1 MSASPKGDGRAADY
15 FAGRALVLV
24 RRRLA
29 QALPVI
35 VLILVGNFLLLKLA
49 PGDAVDAYIATIGGG
64 DAGVIARLR
73 AEYGLDQ
80 PAIVQLGLYLWKAIR
95 LDLGQAVLYGQPV
108 LTLILERLPNTLLLM
123 ASSVSLAFGLG
134 VLLGVAAARRV
145 GRPEDTAIITLGLIV
160 YATPGFWLGLMLIVI
175 FSVKLAW
182 LPLAGIET
190 LASTLTGWERVL
202 DIARHLVLPTVSL
215 ALIYI
220 AIYMRLMRAGM
231 LEVYGL
237 DFVRTAKAKGLTDD
251 RIAWR
256 HVLPNAI
263 LPMVTMLGLQFGT
276 LLGGSVVIES
286 VFSIPGIGRLAF
298 ESVVNRDLNTLLGI
312 VFMSALL
319 VITVNLIVD
328 LLYAQLDPRIESA

>member
-1 MSASPKGDGRAADY
+1 MSASPEQGGRAAGAV
-15 FAGRALVLV
+15 AGRAFVLI

-29 QALPVI
+29 QALPI
-35 VLILVGNFLLLKLA
+35 VVLVLVGNFLLLKLA
-49 PGDAVDAYIATIGGG
+49 PGDAIDAYIASIGGG
-64 DAGVIARLR
+64 DAGVIAQLR

-80 PAIVQLGLYLWKAIR
+80 PVLVQLGLYLWKTAQ
-95 LDLGQAVLYGQPV
+95 LDLGKAVLHSQPV

-123 ASSVSLAFGLG
+123 LSGVSFAFGLG
-134 VLLGVAAARRV
+134 VLLGVAAARRA
-145 GRPEDTAIITLGLIV
+145 GTAADTAIITLGLVI
-160 YATPGFWLGLMLIVI
+160 YATPGFWLGLMLIVV

-182 LPLAGIET
+182 LPVSGIET
-190 LASTLTGWERVL
+190 IASQMTGFERVL
-202 DIARHLVLPTVSL
+202 DIARHLALPTVSL
-215 ALIYI
+215 ALVYV

-237 DFVRTAKAKGLTDD
+237 DFVRTARAKGLTQD
-251 RIAWR
+251 RIDFR
-256 HVLPNAI
+256 HVLPNAL

-312 VFMSALL
+312 VFMSSLL
-319 VITVNLIVD
+319 VIAVNLIVD
-328 LLYAQLDPRIESA
+328 LLYAHLDPRIESA

>member
-1 MSASPKGDGRAADY
+1 MSASPDRGARAADF
-15 FAGRALVLV
+15 FAGRAFVLI

-35 VLILVGNFLLLKLA
+35 VLILVGNFLLLKMA
-49 PGDAVDAYIATIGGG
+49 PGDAVDAYIAAAGGG
-64 DAGVIARLR
+64 DAGTIARLR

-80 PAIVQLGLYLWKAIR
+80 PAAMQLALYLWKAIR
-95 LDLGQAVLYGQPV
+95 LDLGQAVLYSQPV

-123 ASSVSLAFGLG
+123 ASAVSLAFGLG
-134 VLLGVAAARRV
+134 VALGVAAARRA
-145 GRPEDTAIITLGLIV
+145 GQAADTAIITLGLVV
-160 YATPGFWLGLMLIVI
+160 YAMPGFWLGLMLIVV

-182 LPLAGIET
+182 LPLSGIET
-190 LASTLTGWERVL
+190 IASTLNGWERVL
-202 DIARHLVLPTVSL
+202 DIARHLVLPTASL
-215 ALIYI
+215 ALIYV

-237 DFVRTAKAKGLTDD
+237 DFVRTARSKGLDDD
-251 RIAWR
+251 RIAYR

-286 VFSIPGIGRLAF
+286 VFSIPGIGRLAY

-319 VITVNLIVD
+319 VIAVNLIVD
-328 LLYAQLDPRIESA
+328 ILYAHLDPRIESA

>member
-1 MSASPKGDGRAADY
+1 MSASPDRGKRAGDI

-24 RRRLA
+24 RRRLV
-29 QALPVI
+29 QALPV
-35 VLILVGNFLLLKLA
+35 VLLILIGNFLLLKLA
-49 PGDAVDAYIATIGGG
+49 PGDAVDAYIGAAGGG
-64 DAGVIARLR
+64 DAAMVAQLR

-80 PAIVQLGLYLWKAIR
+80 PVIVQLGLYLLKAIR
-95 LDLGQAVLYGQPV
+95 LDLGQSVLYGQPV

-123 ASSVSLAFGLG
+123 ASAVSLAFGLG
-134 VLLGVAAARRV
+134 AALGVAASRRA
-145 GRPEDTAIITLGLIV
+145 GKPQDTAIITLGLV
-160 YATPGFWLGLMLIVI
+160 AYATPGFWLGLMLIVI

-190 LASTLTGWERVL
+190 IASTLTGVERML

-215 ALIYI
+215 ALIYV

-231 LEVYGL
+231 LEIYGL
-237 DFVRTAKAKGLTDD
+237 DFVRTAKAKGLSDN
-251 RIAWR
+251 RIAYR

-286 VFSIPGIGRLAF
+286 VFSIPGLGRLAF

-319 VITVNLIVD
+319 VILVNLIVD
-328 LLYAQLDPRIESA
+328 ILYAHLDPRIESA

>member
-1 MSASPKGDGRAADY
+1 MSASPDRDARAAGF
-15 FAGRALVLV
+15 FAGRAAVLL

-35 VLILVGNFLLLKLA
+35 LLVLVGNFLLLKLA
-49 PGDAVDAYIATIGGG
+49 PGDVIDAYVAAAGGG
-64 DAGVIARLR
+64 DRAFVAQLR

-80 PAIVQLGLYLWKAIR
+80 PVIVQLGLYLWKAVR
-95 LDLGQAVLYGQPV
+95 LDLGQSVLLGQPV
-108 LTLILERLPNTLLLM
+108 LSLILERLPNTLMLM
-123 ASSVSLAFGLG
+123 MSSIGFAFGLG
-134 VLLGVAAARRV
+134 VLLGVAAARRA

-175 FSVKLAW
+175 FSVRLAW
-182 LPLAGIET
+182 LPLSGIET
-190 LASTLTGWERVL
+190 IASSLTGWERVL
-202 DIARHLVLPTVSL
+202 DIARHLVLPTASL
-215 ALIYI
+215 ALVYV

-231 LEVYGL
+231 LEVFGL
-237 DFVRTAKAKGLTDD
+237 DFIRTARAKGLSDD
-251 RIAWR
+251 RIAYR

-286 VFSIPGIGRLAF
+286 VFSIPGIGRLAY
-298 ESVVNRDLNTLLGI
+298 EAVVGRDLNLLLGI

-319 VITVNLIVD
+319 VIAVNLIVD
-328 LLYAQLDPRIESA
+328 LLYAHLDPRIESA

>member
-1 MSASPKGDGRAADY
+1 MSASPDRRRGAAGL
-15 FAGRALVLV
+15 FAGRAFVLA

-35 VLILVGNFLLLKLA
+35 LLVLVGNFLLLKLA
-49 PGDAVDAYIATIGGG
+49 PGDAVDAYIAAIGGG
-64 DAGVIARLR
+64 DAGLVAKLR
-73 AEYGLDQ
+73 ADYGLDQ
-80 PAIVQLGLYLWKAIR
+80 PAIVQLGLYLWKILR
-95 LDLGQAVLYGQPV
+95 LDLGQSLSLGQPV

-123 ASSVSLAFGLG
+123 ASSISLAFGLG
-134 VLLGVAAARRV
+134 IALGVAAARRA

-175 FSVKLAW
+175 FAVKLAW
-182 LPLAGIET
+182 LPVSGIET
-190 LASTLTGWERVL
+190 IASTLTGFERIL

-215 ALIYI
+215 ALVYV

-251 RIAWR
+251 RIAYR

-286 VFSIPGIGRLAF
+286 VFSIPGIGRLAY
-298 ESVVNRDLNTLLGI
+298 ESVIGRDLNLLLGI
-312 VFMSALL
+312 VFISALL

-328 LLYAQLDPRIESA
+328 LLYARLDPRIESA

>member
-1 MSASPKGDGRAADY
+1 MSASPEQGGRAAGAV
-15 FAGRALVLV
+15 AGRAFVLI

-29 QALPVI
+29 QALPI
-35 VLILVGNFLLLKLA
+35 VVLVLVGNFLLLKLA
-49 PGDAVDAYIATIGGG
+49 PGDAVDAYIASIGGG
-64 DAGVIARLR
+64 DAGIIAQLR

-80 PAIVQLGLYLWKAIR
+80 PVLVQLGLYLWKTAQ
-95 LDLGQAVLYGQPV
+95 LDLGKAVLHSQPV

-123 ASSVSLAFGLG
+123 LSGVSFAFGLG
-134 VLLGVAAARRV
+134 VLLGIAAARRA
-145 GRPEDTAIITLGLIV
+145 GTAADTAIITLGLII
-160 YATPGFWLGLMLIVI
+160 YATPGFWLGLMLIVV

-182 LPLAGIET
+182 LPVSGIET
-190 LASTLTGWERVL
+190 IASQMTGFERVL

-215 ALIYI
+215 ALVYV

-237 DFVRTAKAKGLTDD
+237 DFVRTARAKGLTQD
-251 RIAWR
+251 RIDFR
-256 HVLPNAI
+256 HVLPNAL

-312 VFMSALL
+312 VFMSSLL
-319 VITVNLIVD
+319 VIAVNLIVD
-328 LLYAQLDPRIESA
+328 LLYAHLDPRIESA

>member
-1 MSASPKGDGRAADY
+1 MSALADAARRAAEG
-15 FAGRALVLV
+15 GRALVLV

-29 QALPVI
+29 QAIPV
-35 VLILVGNFLLLKLA
+35 VLLILVGNFLLLKLA
-49 PGDAVDAYIATIGGG
+49 PGDAVDAYVGAIGGG
-64 DAGVIARLR
+64 DAGLVARLR

-80 PAIVQLGLYLWKAIR
+80 PTIVQLGLYLWKAIR
-95 LDLGQAVLYGQPV
+95 FDLGQSVLHGQPV
-108 LTLILERLPNTLLLM
+108 LSLILERLPNTLLLM
-123 ASSVSLAFGLG
+123 ASSVSVAFGLG
-134 VLLGVAAARRV
+134 VLLGVAAARRA
-145 GRPEDTAIITLGLIV
+145 GRPEDTAIVTLGLIV

-182 LPLAGIET
+182 LPLSGIET
-190 LASTLTGWERVL
+190 IASTLTGWERAL

-215 ALIYI
+215 ALVYV

-237 DFVRTAKAKGLTDD
+237 DFVRTARAKGLDDD

-256 HVLPNAI
+256 HVLPNAL

-286 VFSIPGIGRLAF
+286 VFSIPGIGRLAY
-298 ESVVNRDLNTLLGI
+298 ESVVSRDLNTLLGI
-312 VFMSALL
+312 VFLSALL
-319 VITVNLIVD
+319 VIAVNLMVD
-328 LLYAQLDPRIESA
+328 LLYAWLDPRIDRA

>member
-1 MSASPKGDGRAADY
+1 MSASPDRGRRAADF

-35 VLILVGNFLLLKLA
+35 LLILIGNFLLLQLA
-49 PGDAVDAYIATIGGG
+49 PGDAIDAYIGAAGGG
-64 DAGVIARLR
+64 DAGMVARLR

-80 PAIVQLGLYLWKAIR
+80 PVFVQLGLYLWKAVR
-95 LDLGQAVLYGQPV
+95 LDLGQSVLYGQPV

-134 VLLGVAAARRV
+134 IALGVAAARRA
-145 GRPEDTAIITLGLIV
+145 GRIEDTAIVLMGLVV
-160 YATPGFWLGLMLIVI
+160 YATPGFWLGLMLIVV

-190 LASTLTGWERVL
+190 LASTLTGWERIL

-215 ALIYI
+215 ALIYV

-237 DFVRTAKAKGLTDD
+237 DFVRTARAKGLTGD
-251 RIAWR
+251 RIAYR

-298 ESVVNRDLNTLLGI
+298 ESVINRDLNTLLGI
-312 VFMSALL
+312 IFMSALL
-319 VITVNLIVD
+319 VIAVNLLVD

>member
-1 MSASPKGDGRAADY
+1 MSASPEPGPRAADV
-15 FAGRALVLV
+15 FGGRALVLL
-24 RRRLA
+24 RRRLT

-49 PGDAVDAYIATIGGG
+49 PGDAVDAYIATVGGS
-64 DAGVIARLR
+64 DPGVIARLR

-80 PAIVQLGLYLWKAIR
+80 PTVVQLGLYLWKTAR
-95 LDLGQAVLYGQPV
+95 LDLGQAVLYSQPV

-123 ASSVSLAFGLG
+123 ISAVSLAFSLG
-134 VLLGVAAARRV
+134 ILLGIAAARRA
-145 GRPEDTAIITLGLIV
+145 GSLADTAIVTLGLVI
-160 YATPGFWLGLMLIVI
+160 YATPGFWLGLMLIVV
-175 FSVKLAW
+175 FAVKLAW
-182 LPLAGIET
+182 LPLSGIET
-190 LASTLTGWERVL
+190 IASTLTGFERVL

-215 ALIYI
+215 ALVYV

-237 DFVRTAKAKGLTDD
+237 DFVRTARAKGLTAD
-251 RIAWR
+251 RIDFR
-256 HVLPNAI
+256 HVLPNAL

-328 LLYAQLDPRIESA
+328 LVYAQLDPRIEGT

>member
-1 MSASPKGDGRAADY
+1 MSASPDRGGRAADF
-15 FAGRALVLV
+15 FAGRAFVLI

-29 QALPVI
+29 QALPV
-35 VLILVGNFLLLKLA
+35 VLLILVGNFVLLKLA
-49 PGDAVDAYIATIGGG
+49 PGDAVDAYIATVGGG
-64 DAGVIARLR
+64 DIGVVSRLR

-123 ASSVSLAFGLG
+123 LSAVSLAFGLG
-134 VLLGVAAARRV
+134 VALGVAAARRA
-145 GRPEDTAIITLGLIV
+145 GRPEDTAIVTLGLIV

-182 LPLAGIET
+182 LPLSGIET
-190 LASTLTGWERVL
+190 IASTLTGWERVL
-202 DIARHLVLPTVSL
+202 DIARHLVLPTLSL
-215 ALIYI
+215 ALVYV

-237 DFVRTAKAKGLTDD
+237 DFIRTAKAKGLTDD
-251 RIAWR
+251 RIAYR

-298 ESVVNRDLNTLLGI
+298 ESVVSRDLNTLLGI